1 MSDVWFYHLERQR
14 VEAVLPGLVEK
25 SRQRG
30 WRVVI
35 ETPLTEH
42 MQSLDL
48 LLWTYR
54 DDSFVPHGTSADAD
68 PESQPVYLTTGSESP
83 NEAEVRF
90 LVAGADP
97 LACLERGPASGEALP
112 QRVVVLF
119 DGRDTEA
126 VARAREGWRA
136 LKTSAHVLS
145 YWQQGDEG
153 GWQKKA

>member
-35 ETPLTEH
+35 ETPLSEQ
-42 MQSLDL
+42 MASLDH
-48 LLWTYR
+48 LLWTFR
-54 DDSFVPHGTSADAD
+54 DDSFVPHGTSSDAD
-68 PESQPVYLTTGSESP
+68 PESQPVYLTTGSETP
-83 NEAEVRF
+83 NHAEVRF

-97 LACLERGPASGEALP
+97 LVCLEGAPATGAAGH

-126 VARAREGWRA
+126 VARARDCWRA

-145 YWQQGDEG
+145 YWQQSDEG

>member
-1 MSDVWFYHLERQR
+1 MSEVWFYHLERQL

-35 ETPLTEH
+35 ETPLPAH
-42 MQSLDL
+42 MQSLDQ

-68 PESQPVYLTTGSESP
+68 PAGQPVYLTTGPETP
-83 NEAEVRF
+83 NGAEVRF

-97 LACLERGPASGEALP
+97 VACLERTAAPGEVVH

-119 DGRDTEA
+119 DGRDSDA
-126 VARAREGWRA
+126 VAKAREGWRA
-136 LKTSAHVLS
+136 LKASPHVLS
-145 YWQQGDEG
+145 YWQQSDEG